1 MKYWLKP
8 AAFIAAGLPFAVLIW
23 DVVTENLSPNP
34 IEDITHYTGA
44 WSLRLLLL
52 TLAMTPLRT
61 VSGWTWPL
69 KLRRMFGLFAFFYVC
84 LHFSIYV
91 FLDLQWDFSLL
102 GEDIAKRPYITVGFS
117 SFVLLIPLAL
127 TSWNGAMRR
136 LGRRWKQLHR
146 LVYLIAI
153 LSVLH
158 FAWLVKAD
166 VVEPLLYAALLL
178 ILLASRVAPLKGFL
192 ARE

>member
-136 LGRRWKQLHR
+136 LGRRWKQVHR